1 MQIAVWDTYVERED
15 GITMHFD
22 ILVSKDLTDENRVF
36 SYGQQY
42 LGTKTFNTGK
52 LTSNECRFCHVQSVQ
67 TEVEDEIRTKGYFI
81 VEMENCSYFN

>member
-1 MQIAVWDTYVERED
+1 MKIAVWDTYVERED

-22 ILVSKDLTDENRVF
+22 ILVPKELTDEGRIF

-42 LGTKTFNTGK
+42 LETKTFNTGA
-52 LTSNECRFCHVQSVQ
+52 LTSNECRFCHIQSVQ

-81 VEMENCSYFN
+81 VEMENCS